1 MANEEIARFYTRSRR
16 FPKLI
21 GRMTDGSRIPGG
33 PYTMTQVLSG
43 GFVFLGAMVTRN
55 LWTTDAA
62 LLDLAITAGVT
73 YAAIYVVG
81 FLPLTRR
88 NLIAAFIGAVS
99 AIFQPVEGKYQGK
112 VQRLRRPHHVS
123 GTALVLSLDPYAEAL
138 SNTTPVPT
146 PTSLEMEGPVELT
159 QLTPAVLV
167 SAGTAAA
174 ARVPMSAVERLL
186 QQAKSTTKEN
196 S

>member
-43 GFVFLGAMVTRN
+43 GMVFLVAMVTRN
-55 LWTTDAA
+55 LWTTDAM
-62 LLDLAITAGVT
+62 LLDLMITAAIT
-73 YAAIYVVG
+73 YAAIFVVG

-88 NLIAAFIGAVS
+88 NLVAAFMGAVS
-99 AIFQPVEGKYQGK
+99 AIFRPVEGKYQGK
-112 VQRLRRPHHVS
+112 VPRLRRPHQVH
-123 GTALVLSLDPYAEAL
+123 GTSLVLSYGSSPEEQPPPRPQPALEEAA
-138 SNTTPVPT
+138 
-146 PTSLEMEGPVELT
+146 
-159 QLTPAVLV
+159 PAAQPSPALV
-167 SAGTAAA
+167 STSAAPA

>member
-43 GFVFLGAMVTRN
+43 GIVFLVAMVTRN
-55 LWTTDAA
+55 LWTTDAM
-62 LLDLAITAGVT
+62 LLDLIITAAIT
-73 YAAIYVVG
+73 YAAIFVVG

-88 NLIAAFIGAVS
+88 NLVAAFMGAVS
-99 AIFQPVEGKYQGK
+99 AIFRPVEGKYQGK
-112 VQRLRRPHHVS
+112 VPRLRRPHQVH
-123 GTALVLSLDPYAEAL
+123 GTALVLSFGAPLEEQTSPQPVLEEAA
-138 SNTTPVPT
+138 
-146 PTSLEMEGPVELT
+146 
-159 QLTPAVLV
+159 PAPQPSTELV
-167 SAGTAAA
+167 STNAAPA